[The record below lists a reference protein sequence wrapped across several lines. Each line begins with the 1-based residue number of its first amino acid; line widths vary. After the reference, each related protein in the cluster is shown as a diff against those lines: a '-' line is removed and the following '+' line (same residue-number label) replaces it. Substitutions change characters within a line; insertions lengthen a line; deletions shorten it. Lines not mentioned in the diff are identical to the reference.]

1 MDSRMVHG
9 LLFQQRM
16 EEQGDEVIPSPERAS
31 HVPHRAPTSSSFPHG
46 QMFPTRHPL
55 LPD

>member
-9 LLFQQRM
+9 LSFQQRM

-46 QMFPTRHPL
+46 QMFPARHPL